1 MSDQGPGNSKSQS
14 NFSSTATE
22 EQLAR
27 IRARGDPFVA
37 QDDNEP
43 LSSPPLDLDDR
54 PSELDS
60 SALQGPQQG
69 SGLFDQFPNP
79 EPDIFSL
86 LGLADPTQASSSLAD
101 PIQASSSLADPI
113 QASSSLADPIQASSS
128 LADPTQASSSLA
140 VDPSYREPIPTTGH
154 NARQRGGR
162 WLLGILNPS
171 QAASNEQSQGS
182 GPAFNTSA
190 QQPTP
195 QSTSKTPHGLPAT
208 SGTAATPATQGP
220 AQPLSKGNPGQK
232 KVPDFWEVYFQR
244 APGTGAITGVL
255 SEAAMELAFSLPI
268 PSNTGVDSDQEME
281 YAPALSPTVPTIT
294 IVEDPAYS
302 DPALDDREIEEVEN
316 LLRGRVDNTLSSRT
330 PIQPL
335 PNPDANIDPLLATL
349 FPEHLR
355 PSTSAPQGPGLELN
369 ESDESHDS
377 LFDGPDD
384 DDTSP
389 MADRDP
395 AEQTPDIPLQGG
407 TGSRES
413 TSDGNNSLFN
423 GTDDEPA
430 AGSASGR
437 DPANQSPDIP
447 LQGGTSSREST
458 SDGNNS
464 LFNGPDEE
472 PEAGPTTG
480 RDPAYQSP
488 DILIPGGTGSGE
500 SSSDGNNSLFNGPDE
515 EPEAGPTTGR
525 DPANQSPDILIPGG
539 TGSGESSSDG
549 KNSLFDGSDDEP
561 AVADPSSVST
571 ASGALSRDNPPPPP
585 APRGPPLPHTTR
597 DGLRLPGPGKPGAST
612 VPAAAPLPSTT
623 RPRRGVSPLP
633 AAPSQNTRTASALPN
648 TTRAA
653 PQPYTTRDGLMLPG
667 PGRRGVSPLPA
678 APSQN
683 TRTASALP
691 NTTRAAP
698 QPFTTSDGLML
709 PGPGRRGASPLPAA
723 PSQNT
728 RTASALPNTT
738 RAAPQPFTTRDGL
751 MLPGPGRRGVSPLPA
766 APSQNTRTAS
776 ALPNTTRAA
785 PQPFTTS
792 DGLMLP
798 GPGRRGV
805 SPLPAAP
812 SQNTRTASALP
823 NTTRAAP
830 QPFTTSDGLRLPGPG
845 RRGVSPLPAAPSQ
858 NTRTAS
864 ALPNTTRAA
873 PQPFTTSD
881 GLRLPGPGRRGV
893 SPIPAAVPPTTQR
906 TTRRTVT
913 PQPPATTSQ
922 RVTEH
927 QPQSSQLASNTTIP
941 QPPAQSTS
949 TQPAQSQQGPSQGQR
964 VTKGPRGPCPICGKD
979 LAISSHRS
987 HLASV
992 HGLKEKPSCKFC
1004 GFVLR
1009 HAGDLPRHVRSKH
1022 PEIAAR
1028 MAAGE
1033 KLRDL
1038 EPSAVHTNQTNQP
1051 TTNQSAG
1058 QGSSA
1063 TADFAVPSLSLDIP
1077 VDPRLSHDNPVPSLS
1092 LDIPVPSLSLDIPVP
1107 SLSLDIP
1114 VPSLSLDIPVPSLVV
1129 PGGPATRRRS
1139 PRTTPAPEPIPG
1151 TSSLAPVASTSNA
1164 PPAKRARTRAQT
1176 QADDDND
1183 PVNSKTKKGKGPAV
1197 EVSTTEDGSSV
1208 VTLRP
1213 KVTRKRNPEGTTK
1226 PRAGAR
1232 QVQCPDC
1239 EEWGTFKNRNRHAAN
1254 CAPRLLRIAAE
1265 TPATQPLPQKKKVTC
1280 QICKK
1285 QLAGDLPRH
1294 MRSVHPQHP
1303 SVRWEEQEQDDD
1315 DEVDDPQQG
1324 SSNPKR
1330 KKKIPRTFFISAF
1343 KGRCNETHK

>member
-14 NFSSTATE
+14 NFDATE

-27 IRARGDPFVA
+27 IRARGDPFVV

-43 LSSPPLDLDDR
+43 LSSPPLDLDYR
-54 PSELDS
+54 PSEEDS

-69 SGLFDQFPNP
+69 DGLFDQFPNP
-79 EPDIFSL
+79 EPDIFSS
-86 LGLADPTQASSSLAD
+86 LGLDDPT
-101 PIQASSSLADPI
+101 

-140 VDPSYREPIPTTGH
+140 DPTQASSSLADPTQASSSLADPTQASGSLAVDPSDSEPIPTTGH
-154 NARQRGGR
+154 NARQHGGR
-162 WLLGILNPS
+162 WLVGILNPS

-182 GPAFNTSA
+182 GPALNTSA

-220 AQPLSKGNPGQK
+220 AQPLSKENRGQK
-232 KVPDFWEVYFQR
+232 KVPDFWEVYLQR

-255 SEAAMELAFSLPI
+255 SEAAMELAFSLPT

-294 IVEDPAYS
+294 IVEAQDDS
-302 DPALDDREIEEVEN
+302 DQVLDDREIEEVEN

-407 TGSRES
+407 TSSRPS

-447 LQGGTSSREST
+447 IQGGTSSREST
-458 SDGNNS
+458 
-464 LFNGPDEE
+464 
-472 PEAGPTTG
+472 
-480 RDPAYQSP
+480 
-488 DILIPGGTGSGE
+488 
-500 SSSDGNNSLFNGPDE
+500 SDGNNSLFNGPDE

-539 TGSGESSSDG
+539 TGSGASSSDG

-633 AAPSQNTRTASALPN
+633 GAPSQNPRTASALPS

-698 QPFTTSDGLML
+698 QPFTTSDGLM
-709 PGPGRRGASPLPAA
+709 
-723 PSQNT
+723 
-728 RTASALPNTT
+728 
-738 RAAPQPFTTRDGL
+738 
-751 MLPGPGRRGVSPLPA
+751 
-766 APSQNTRTAS
+766 
-776 ALPNTTRAA
+776 
-785 PQPFTTS
+785 
-792 DGLMLP
+792 
-798 GPGRRGV
+798 
-805 SPLPAAP
+805 
-812 SQNTRTASALP
+812 
-823 NTTRAAP
+823 
-830 QPFTTSDGLRLPGPG
+830 LPGPG

-992 HGLKEKPSCKFC
+992 HGLKEKQSCKFC
-1004 GFVLR
+1004 GIILR

-1038 EPSAVHTNQTNQP
+1038 EPSPVHTNQTNQP

-1063 TADFAVPSLSLDIP
+1063 TTDVAVSSLSLDIP
-1077 VDPRLSHDNPVPSLS
+1077 VDPRLSR
-1092 LDIPVPSLSLDIPVP
+1092 DIPVPSLSLDIPVP

-1330 KKKIPRTFFISAF
+1330 KKNATKSIKAF
-1343 KGRCNETHK
+1343 GIHEHILTSTLPNMAFS

>member
-27 IRARGDPFVA
+27 IRARGDPFVV

-69 SGLFDQFPNP
+69 DGLFDQFPNP
-79 EPDIFSL
+79 EPDIFSS
-86 LGLADPTQASSSLAD
+86 LGLDDPTQASSSLAD
-101 PIQASSSLADPI
+101 PIQASSSLADPT

-140 VDPSYREPIPTTGH
+140 VDPSDREPIPTTGH

-171 QAASNEQSQGS
+171 QAATSSNEQSQGS

-220 AQPLSKGNPGQK
+220 AQPLSKGNRGQK
-232 KVPDFWEVYFQR
+232 KVPDFWEVYFQRAPGTGAITGVLTTSGTAATPATQGPAQPLSKGNRGQKKVPDFWEVYLQR

-294 IVEDPAYS
+294 IVEAQDDS
-302 DPALDDREIEEVEN
+302 DQVLDDREIEEVEN

-407 TGSRES
+407 TGSRAS

-480 RDPAYQSP
+480 P
-488 DILIPGGTGSGE
+488 
-500 SSSDGNNSLFNGPDE
+500 
-515 EPEAGPTTGR
+515 
-525 DPANQSPDILIPGG
+525 
-539 TGSGESSSDG
+539 
-549 KNSLFDGSDDEP
+549 
-561 AVADPSSVST
+561 
-571 ASGALSRDNPPPPP
+571 
-585 APRGPPLPHTTR
+585 
-597 DGLRLPGPGKPGAST
+597 
-612 VPAAAPLPSTT
+612 APLPSTT
-623 RPRRGVSPLP
+623 RSRRGVSPLP
-633 AAPSQNTRTASALPN
+633 AAPSQSTRTASALPN

-683 TRTASALP
+683 TRT
-691 NTTRAAP
+691 TTRAAP
-698 QPFTTSDGLML
+698 QPFTTS
-709 PGPGRRGASPLPAA
+709 
-723 PSQNT
+723 
-728 RTASALPNTT
+728 
-738 RAAPQPFTTRDGL
+738 DGL

-845 RRGVSPLPAAPSQ
+845 RRGVSPLPAA
-858 NTRTAS
+858 
-864 ALPNTTRAA
+864 
-873 PQPFTTSD
+873 
-881 GLRLPGPGRRGV
+881 
-893 SPIPAAVPPTTQR
+893 VPPTTQR

-927 QPQSSQLASNTTIP
+927 QPQNPQLASNTTIL

-1004 GFVLR
+1004 GFVPATLVIS
-1009 HAGDLPRHVRSKH
+1009 HVTSGANILKLPPACLPGRNYETLSHRQSI
-1022 PEIAAR
+1022 PIR
-1028 MAAGE
+1028 
-1033 KLRDL
+1033 
-1038 EPSAVHTNQTNQP
+1038 
-1051 TTNQSAG
+1051 QSAHYQSVCRPG
-1058 QGSSA
+1058 
-1063 TADFAVPSLSLDIP
+1063 
-1077 VDPRLSHDNPVPSLS
+1077 
-1092 LDIPVPSLSLDIPVP
+1092 
-1107 SLSLDIP
+1107 
-1114 VPSLSLDIPVPSLVV
+1114 LVV

-1303 SVRWEEQEQDDD
+1303 SVRWEEEEKDDD

-1330 KKKIPRTFFISAF
+1330 KKK
-1343 KGRCNETHK
+1343 